1 MVHMLESPAL
11 AITRI
16 RRFCVICLYA
26 SPSPQF
32 AALFIRPALNGEDD
46 DGDPSQRAES
56 CSVFFY
62 IVYFNKVFTIVHDL
76 KAHKI
81 VIIIFQKRSLVR
93 RGKVAFRWPAPL
105 RKTSFSIYW
114 VLMIFNGFPSKLIKR
129 NLRVN
134 LVRRRSNKTRL
145 SLNACRFEI
154 CHDHSNWR
162 TCKICASCVKIS
174 RKQGALLQNLRKNKR
189 FAPTKGIPN
198 SYSYISLNYTIRIY
212 LSFVLVYLLQC
223 YL

>member
-1 MVHMLESPAL
+1 MP
-11 AITRI
+11 
-16 RRFCVICLYA
+16 RRHPNL
-26 SPSPQF
+26 P
-32 AALFIRPALNGEDD
+32 
-46 DGDPSQRAES
+46 
-56 CSVFFY
+56 
-62 IVYFNKVFTIVHDL
+62 
-76 KAHKI
+76 
-81 VIIIFQKRSLVR
+81 RSLS
-93 RGKVAFRWPAPL
+93 APL
-105 RKTSFSIYW
+105 SVVRTMMVILLNELRAVPFSFTLCTSTRCSQ
-114 VLMIFNGFPSKLIKR
+114 LSMIWKRTKSLSLSFKKGVWSDEGRLPSDDPLHWGKLLSAFFGFWWWFPTKLIER

-154 CHDHSNWR
+154 CHDRSNWR
-162 TCKICASCVKIS
+162 MCKICASCVKIS
-174 RKQGALLQNLRKNKR
+174 RKQCAFLQNLRRNKR

>member
-32 AALFIRPALNGEDD
+32 AALFIRPALGAEDD

-81 VIIIFQKRSLVR
+81 VIIIFQNIARIANAVQVTICLLVS
-93 RGKVAFRWPAPL
+93 
-105 RKTSFSIYW
+105 TS
-114 VLMIFNGFPSKLIKR
+114 
-129 NLRVN
+129 
-134 LVRRRSNKTRL
+134 
-145 SLNACRFEI
+145 
-154 CHDHSNWR
+154 
-162 TCKICASCVKIS
+162 
-174 RKQGALLQNLRKNKR
+174 
-189 FAPTKGIPN
+189 
-198 SYSYISLNYTIRIY
+198 
-212 LSFVLVYLLQC
+212 VY
-223 YL
+223 